1 MLKRIVTFLLVVG
14 VALSL
19 SAGVQTREDRRVIEA
34 ANVVSKML
42 HLPENAIPPILFKK
56 AKAVAIFP
64 SVYKA
69 GLIVGGRY
77 GDGVLVVKDDN
88 GHWGNPIFVKIMGG
102 SLGFQIG
109 ASKSELVLAF
119 KTHESID
126 GLVSSKLT
134 LGVDASVAA
143 GPVGREAGVNG
154 DLFLKSEVYAYALTQ
169 GLYAGVSLA
178 GSSIIVDDEANMR
191 YYGKDVSPTD
201 IMNNYQVTPSH
212 SVIYLDRVF
221 N

>member
-1 MLKRIVTFLLVVG
+1 MLKRVISIVILIGFVLNIHAQVLTK
-14 VALSL
+14 
-19 SAGVQTREDRRVIEA
+19 EDKRVIEA
-34 ANVVSKML
+34 ANVIKKML
-42 HLPENAIPPILFKK
+42 NLPENAIPPILFQK

-64 SVYKA
+64 AVYKA

-77 GDGVLVVKDDN
+77 GDGVLVVKDDK

-102 SLGFQIG
+102 SVGFQIG

-126 GLVSSKLT
+126 GLISSKLT

-154 DLFLKSEVYAYALTQ
+154 DLFLKSEVYAYALTK
-169 GLYAGVSLA
+169 GLYAGVSLS
-178 GSSIIVDDEANMR
+178 GSSIIVDDEANRR

-201 IMNNYQVTPSH
+201 IMNNYQITPPY